1 MKKFILFVFF
11 SALFSPQ
18 VWALDLY
25 GVYYGNC
32 NRVVGSI
39 IDVRDQSFDILTIN
53 GKIRTFARYQAIYL
67 STYPIDYM
75 PVAKTSTNL
84 KSQYYDIQS
93 KYGKKIRPL
102 LKGWAINFTEDQVS
116 FLTTSRD
123 EVLVEKVSLWKIKK
137 VKKPVVFKSKK
148 NATKKLTFMEPY
160 PFTHCRKS
168 NKPDSQ
174 KIIPQKLFA
183 DAVDIKREFD
193 RLQLGHK
200 ELSKFIRRQ
209 KFYPRPEIY
218 ENISLLGMWLSTGS
232 RYGGSDSRSNNFSPF
247 LRNELSTGAYGY
259 QHLITT
265 GSGPIADGT
274 HAEPQT
280 HFYYRMKAEYVH
292 VSLMAD
298 PNLLLVGGQYDWRA
312 EDLDSVDYRL
322 NETSFIEFG
331 FDYGKFSLE
340 FSPVTAMNIGIKYG
354 NEFIQTSGLNLFRF
368 GLRYTGLDF
377 VANFLI
383 GSGSDESSDYRN
395 DVGFFRANFK
405 HQVDNKQEYTLSLI
419 SKSADGSINTS
430 SFDFSSLTFAGIY
443 TRTYKSR
450 FYFSGLLSLESY
462 SLNSSGSGTDN
473 SKNELAVTIGTN
485 ASLKF

>member
-1 MKKFILFVFF
+1 MKKNLLLILLNIFYF
-11 SALFSPQ
+11 SQA
-18 VWALDLY
+18 WALDLY

-53 GKIRTFARYQAIYL
+53 GKIRTFPRYQAIYL

-75 PVAKTSTNL
+75 PVAKTSTRI

-93 KYGKKIRPL
+93 RYGKTIRPL
-102 LKGWAINFTEDQVS
+102 LKGWAINFTDDQVS

-123 EVLVEKVSLWKIKK
+123 EVLVEKTNLWKIKK
-137 VKKPVVFKSKK
+137 VKTPVVFKSKVS
-148 NATKKLTFMEPY
+148 ATKSLSFMEPY
-160 PFTHCRKS
+160 PFTHCRKTTAS
-168 NKPDSQ
+168 KNQ
-174 KIIPQKLFA
+174 EIIPQKLFA

-193 RLQLGHK
+193 RLQAGHK

-265 GSGPIADGT
+265 GAGPIADGT

-280 HFYYRMKAEYVH
+280 HFYYRMKAEYTH

-298 PNLLLVGGQYDWRA
+298 PNILLVGGQYEWRP
-312 EDLDSVDYRL
+312 EDLNATDYRL

-340 FSPVTAMNIGIKYG
+340 LSPVTSMNIGVKYG
-354 NEFIQTSGLNLFRF
+354 SEFQQSSSLNIFRF

-383 GSGSDESSDYRN
+383 GSGSQDESN
-395 DVGFFRANFK
+395 FKNEVGFFRANFK
-405 HQVDNKQEYTLSLI
+405 HQIDNKQEYTLSLI
-419 SKSADGSINTS
+419 SKTAEGSINITD
-430 SFDFSSLTFAGIY
+430 FDFNSLTFAGIY

-462 SLNSSGSGTDN
+462 TLNSSEPNADI
-473 SKNELAVTIGTN
+473 SKVSFTLGTN